1 MAKFMSG
8 PVNMGTTSGSM
19 SDALIHLRVPSE
31 LKARW
36 VRESR
41 AAGMRLTDWIV
52 QRVEAQP
59 MKKIVPIS
67 IPQGMAFADLHLA
80 RDPHTGDVSF
90 DTAAIERIER
100 ESGLPAGFFIGQQE
114 DAVASLITTWYS
126 AHRAAGGD
134 IDPVAEDLIAEVQAE
149 DAAGQPYSHKPG
161 RA

>member
-1 MAKFMSG
+1 
-8 PVNMGTTSGSM
+8 M
-19 SDALIHLRVPSE
+19 SDSIIHLRVPAE

-59 MKKIVPIS
+59 MDKITPIS
-67 IPQGMAFADLHLA
+67 IPQGLGFADLRLA

-90 DTAAIERIER
+90 DTAVIERIER
-100 ESGLPAGFFIGQQE
+100 ESGLPAGFFMGHPE
-114 DAVASLITTWYS
+114 DAVASLMTSWY
-126 AHRAAGGD
+126 AEHLKAGGAR
-134 IDPVAEDLIAEVQAE
+134 DPVAEDLIAEVRAE
-149 DAAGQPYSHKPG
+149 DAAGQACSHKPG